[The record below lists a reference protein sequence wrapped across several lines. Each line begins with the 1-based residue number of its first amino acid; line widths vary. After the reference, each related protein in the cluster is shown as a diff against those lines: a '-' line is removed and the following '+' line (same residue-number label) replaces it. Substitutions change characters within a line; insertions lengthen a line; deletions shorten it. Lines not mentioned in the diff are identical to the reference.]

1 MGLEKVGSVAASP
14 EHSKMCLDCACPP
27 VGSLIRVLATIID
40 CLKYTPNEFGD
51 EKHFSLSCT
60 PFQDDR
66 YHVQKNK
73 LILSQVKESES

>member
-1 MGLEKVGSVAASP
+1 MSWLRMSSRGVAYQGTCHNNRLSKV
-14 EHSKMCLDCACPP
+14 H
-27 VGSLIRVLATIID
+27 
-40 CLKYTPNEFGD
+40 PNEFGD